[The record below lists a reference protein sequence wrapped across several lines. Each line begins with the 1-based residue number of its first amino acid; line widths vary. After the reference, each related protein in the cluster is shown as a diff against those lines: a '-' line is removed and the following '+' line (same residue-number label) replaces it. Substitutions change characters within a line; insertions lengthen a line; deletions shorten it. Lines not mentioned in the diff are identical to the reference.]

1 MKKLF
6 TFAMMLLFA
15 ATVFAQNNDR
25 ISYQAVVR
33 TSDNVLVYDQDL
45 TVTIAI
51 ANSESG
57 SAVYGEQHNV
67 HSNANGLISL
77 MIGTGT
83 NKTGN
88 WNNIEWNHAWVTA
101 TIKKGAETLATHHVP
116 MSAVP
121 YALYAEKVNCEAVNA
136 CVGNGKLTF
145 TDGATNTK
153 EYTANQ
159 TTDLTVNLGKAAFTN
174 NYNDLTNKPA
184 IPAAAND
191 GVLTITDGTDNN
203 TKTFTADQAT
213 NTTVTL
219 GKAAFTNNYSDLTGT
234 PTISNNTITIKD
246 AAGNTVGSFT
256 LNQATDGTV
265 TLPAINNGKLT
276 ITDGTNDNKKEFTA
290 NQATEQTVTLGK
302 AAFTNNYNDL
312 TNQPAIPA
320 AANNNTITIKDAAGN
335 TVGSFTLD
343 QATDGTITLPAQV
356 VPMQKS
362 VKFTATA
369 GQTAF
374 ALNTSGK
381 TLDANNYLVQ
391 MYINGVYVGD
401 SVDGVVTVSG
411 NNATYV
417 PANNGSYAL
426 MAGDRVQIVYWVK

>member
-121 YALYAEKVNCEAVNA
+121 YALYAEKVSCEAVNA
-136 CVGNGKLTF
+136 CVGNGKLTL

-159 TTDLTVNLGKAAFTN
+159 TTDLTVN
-174 NYNDLTNKPA
+174 
-184 IPAAAND
+184 
-191 GVLTITDGTDNN
+191 
-203 TKTFTADQAT
+203 
-213 NTTVTL
+213 L

-265 TLPAINNGKLT
+265 TLPA
-276 ITDGTNDNKKEFTA
+276 
-290 NQATEQTVTLGK
+290 
-302 AAFTNNYNDL
+302 
-312 TNQPAIPA
+312 
-320 AANNNTITIKDAAGN
+320 
-335 TVGSFTLD
+335 
-343 QATDGTITLPAQV
+343 QV

-362 VKFTATA
+362 MKFTATD

-401 SVDGVVTVSG
+401 SVDGVVTVSD

-426 MAGDRVQIVYWVK
+426 MEGDRVQIVYWVK

>member
-174 NYNDLTNKPA
+174 NYNDLTNKPT

-219 GKAAFTNNYSDLTGT
+219 GKAAFTNNY
-234 PTISNNTITIKD
+234 
-246 AAGNTVGSFT
+246 
-256 LNQATDGTV
+256 
-265 TLPAINNGKLT
+265 
-276 ITDGTNDNKKEFTA
+276 
-290 NQATEQTVTLGK
+290 
-302 AAFTNNYNDL
+302 NDL
-312 TNQPAIPA
+312 TNKPAIPA

>member
-83 NKTGN
+83 NKTGD

-121 YALYAEKVNCEAVNA
+121 YALYAEKVSCEAVNA
-136 CVGNGKLTF
+136 CVGNGKLTL

-159 TTDLTVNLGKAAFTN
+159 TTDLTVN
-174 NYNDLTNKPA
+174 
-184 IPAAAND
+184 
-191 GVLTITDGTDNN
+191 
-203 TKTFTADQAT
+203 
-213 NTTVTL
+213 L

-312 TNQPAIPA
+312 TNKPAIPA

-362 VKFTATA
+362 MKFTATD

-417 PANNGSYAL
+417 PDNNGSYAL
-426 MAGDRVQIVYWVK
+426 MEGDRVQIVYWVK